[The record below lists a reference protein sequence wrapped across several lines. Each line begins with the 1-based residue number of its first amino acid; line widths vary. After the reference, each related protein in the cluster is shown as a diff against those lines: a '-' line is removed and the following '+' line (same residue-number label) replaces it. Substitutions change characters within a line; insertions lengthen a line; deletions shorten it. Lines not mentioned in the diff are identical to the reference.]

1 MLRAGQVLNISLE
14 NLAYGGDAVG
24 HHEGQAVFVPY
35 GVPGDELKVKITEPH
50 KTYCRGD
57 IYEIIKPS
65 DHRIKPDCRYF
76 GICGS
81 CQWQMMDYQ
90 YQLEQKINI
99 TREIFKRLGKIEID
113 EIAVLPSAGEWHYRN
128 KAQHPVQASKNG
140 NKIGYYRLKSHDL
153 VDIEECPL
161 LEDSINQAFRKV
173 KEIINKSGLKGC
185 IPPAGRSPSSF
196 AFAAAD
202 RSAGAGPAG
211 HSGNL
216 RHLIFRYSRIED
228 ALSLVLVTRFEPD
241 LHKIAQRI
249 LTEVTNVKS
258 VWQNVNP
265 ARGNVVLG
273 KKWNHLGGVEYLSE
287 RIGEITYRLS
297 PGSFLQSN
305 LQTTEA
311 VYRKIKESLSLT
323 PGDEVADLYSGMGSI
338 ALQLAG
344 QAKKVA
350 AIEEFAPA
358 VDDARANA
366 ALNNIGDCEFLCG
379 RVEDQLIKIESADA
393 VVLDPP
399 RQGASPGVIEAIA
412 KLNPSRIAY
421 LSCNP
426 STLARDAALLMGSGY
441 KLQKLFLADMFPQTY
456 HIENLAILTR

>member
-1 MLRAGQVLNISLE
+1 MLRAGQVLSISLE

-24 HHEGQAVFVPY
+24 HHQGQAVFVPY

-50 KTYCRGD
+50 QTYSRGEV
-57 IYEIIKPS
+57 YEIMKPS
-65 DHRIKPDCRYF
+65 DRRVKPDCRHF

-90 YQLEQKINI
+90 YQLEQKTNI
-99 TREIFKRLGKIEID
+99 TREIFKRLGKIETR
-113 EIAVLPSAGEWHYRN
+113 EIAVLPTAGQWHYRN
-128 KAQHPVQASKNG
+128 KAQYPVQASKNG
-140 NKIGYYRLKSHDL
+140 NGMGYYRLKSHDL
-153 VDIEECPL
+153 VDIQECPL
-161 LEDSINQAFRKV
+161 LEDSITQAFGKV
-173 KEIINKSGLKGC
+173 KEIINKSGLKG
-185 IPPAGRSPSSF
+185 
-196 AFAAAD
+196 
-202 RSAGAGPAG
+202 SAPAG

-216 RHLIFRYSRIED
+216 RHLIFRYSKIEE
-228 ALSLVLVTRFEPD
+228 ALSLVLVTRYQPD

-249 LTEVTNVKS
+249 LAGVPNMKS
-258 VWQNVNP
+258 VWQNVNS
-265 ARGNVVLG
+265 ARGNVILG

-287 RIGEITYRLS
+287 RIGDITYRLS

-305 LQTTEA
+305 LRASEI
-311 VYRKIKESLSLT
+311 VYQKIKESLQLS

-344 QAKKVA
+344 QAKRVV

-358 VDDARANA
+358 VDDARSNA
-366 ALNNIGDCEFLCG
+366 AVNNISNCEFLCG
-379 RVEDQLIKIESADA
+379 RAEDQLIKIKSADA
-393 VVLDPP
+393 LVLDPP
-399 RQGASPGVIEAIA
+399 RQGAAPGVIEAIA
-412 KLNPSRIAY
+412 RLSPSRIAY

-426 STLARDAALLMGSGY
+426 STLARDAALLIGKGY

>member
-1 MLRAGQVLNISLE
+1 MLRAGQVLNISLD

-24 HHEGQAVFVPY
+24 HHQGQAVFVPY

-50 KTYCRGD
+50 KTYCRGE

-65 DHRIKPDCRYF
+65 DHRIKPDCRHF

-90 YQLEQKINI
+90 YQLEQKIII

-113 EIAVLPSAGEWHYRN
+113 EIAVLPPAGEWHYRN

-161 LEDSINQAFRKV
+161 LEDSINKAFLKV

-185 IPPAGRSPSSF
+185 I
-196 AFAAAD
+196 
-202 RSAGAGPAG
+202 PAG

-228 ALSLVLVTRFEPD
+228 ALLLVLVTRFEPD

-249 LTEVTNVKS
+249 LTEVPNIKS

-265 ARGNVVLG
+265 TRGNVILG

-287 RIGEITYRLS
+287 RIGEITYRLA

-305 LQTTEA
+305 LQTTEIA
-311 VYRKIKESLSLT
+311 YQKIKESLSLA

-366 ALNNIGDCEFLCG
+366 ALNNIGNCEFLGG
-379 RVEDQLIKIESADA
+379 RVEDQLIKIKSADA
-393 VVLDPP
+393 LVLDPP
-399 RQGASPGVIEAIA
+399 RQGAAPGVIEAIA
-412 KLNPSRIAY
+412 RLNPSRIAY

-426 STLARDAALLMGSGY
+426 STLARDAALLINNGY

>member
-24 HHEGQAVFVPY
+24 HHQGQAVFVPY
-35 GVPGDELKVKITEPH
+35 GVPGDELKVKIIEPH
-50 KTYCRGD
+50 KTYSRGEVH
-57 IYEIIKPS
+57 EIIKPS
-65 DHRIKPDCRYF
+65 DHRVKPACRHF

-90 YQLEQKINI
+90 YQLEQKTNI

-113 EIAVLPSAGEWHYRN
+113 EIAVLPPAGEWHYRN
-128 KAQHPVQASKNG
+128 KAQYPVQASKNG
-140 NKIGYYRLKSHDL
+140 NGMGYYRLKSHDL
-153 VDIEECPL
+153 VDIQECPL
-161 LEDSINQAFRKV
+161 LEEPITQAFRKV
-173 KEIINKSGLKGC
+173 KEVINKSGLKG
-185 IPPAGRSPSSF
+185 ST
-196 AFAAAD
+196 
-202 RSAGAGPAG
+202 PAG

-216 RHLIFRYSRIED
+216 RHLILRYSKSEE
-228 ALSLVLVTRFEPD
+228 ALSLVLVTRYEPD

-249 LTEVTNVKS
+249 LAEVPNIKS

-265 ARGNVVLG
+265 ARGNVILG
-273 KKWNHLGGVEYLSE
+273 KKWTHLGGVEYLSE
-287 RIGEITYRLS
+287 RIGHITCRLS

-305 LQTTEA
+305 LRTSEMAYQN
-311 VYRKIKESLSLT
+311 IKESLQLS

-344 QAKKVA
+344 QAKRVT

-358 VDDARANA
+358 VDDARVNA
-366 ALNNIGDCEFLCG
+366 ALNNIGNCEFLCG
-379 RVEDQLIKIESADA
+379 RAEDQLIKLKSADA
-393 VVLDPP
+393 LVLDPP
-399 RQGASPGVIEAIA
+399 RQGAAPGVIEAIA
-412 KLNPSRIAY
+412 GLNPARIAY

-426 STLARDAALLMGSGY
+426 STLARDAALLVGRGY

>member
-24 HHEGQAVFVPY
+24 HHQGQAVFVPY
-35 GVPGDELKVKITEPH
+35 GVPGDELKVKIIEPH
-50 KTYCRGD
+50 KTYSRGEVH
-57 IYEIIKPS
+57 EIIKPS
-65 DHRIKPDCRYF
+65 DHRVKPACRHF

-90 YQLEQKINI
+90 YQLEQKTNI

-113 EIAVLPSAGEWHYRN
+113 EIAVLPPAGQWHYRN
-128 KAQHPVQASKNG
+128 KAQYPVQASKNG
-140 NKIGYYRLKSHDL
+140 NGMGYYRLKSHDL
-153 VDIEECPL
+153 VDIQECPL
-161 LEDSINQAFRKV
+161 LEEPITQAFRKV
-173 KEIINKSGLKGC
+173 KEVINKSGLKG
-185 IPPAGRSPSSF
+185 ST
-196 AFAAAD
+196 
-202 RSAGAGPAG
+202 PAG

-216 RHLIFRYSRIED
+216 RHLILRYSKSEE
-228 ALSLVLVTRFEPD
+228 ALSLVLVTRYEPD

-249 LTEVTNVKS
+249 LAEVPNIKS

-265 ARGNVVLG
+265 ARGNVILG
-273 KKWNHLGGVEYLSE
+273 KKWTHLGGVEYLSE
-287 RIGEITYRLS
+287 RIGHITCRLS

-305 LQTTEA
+305 LRTSEMAYQN
-311 VYRKIKESLSLT
+311 IKESLQLS

-344 QAKKVA
+344 QAKRVT

-358 VDDARANA
+358 VDDARVNA
-366 ALNNIGDCEFLCG
+366 ALNNIGNCEFLCG
-379 RVEDQLIKIESADA
+379 RAEDQLIKLKSADA
-393 VVLDPP
+393 LVLDPP
-399 RQGASPGVIEAIA
+399 RQGAAPGVIEAIA
-412 KLNPSRIAY
+412 GLNPARIAY

-426 STLARDAALLMGSGY
+426 STLARDAALLVGRGY

-456 HIENLAILTR
+456 HIENLAILIR